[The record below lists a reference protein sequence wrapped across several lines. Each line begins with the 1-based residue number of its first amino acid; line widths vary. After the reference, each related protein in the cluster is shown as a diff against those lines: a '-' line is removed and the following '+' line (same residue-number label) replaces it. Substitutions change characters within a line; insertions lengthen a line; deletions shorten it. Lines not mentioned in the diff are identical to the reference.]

1 MKTKLATAIAL
12 SLLAGTTF
20 AAPTFYGEIDLSVD
34 HVQADNKNGVED
46 RHITDLNSNNSF
58 LGLKGDEKL
67 TDRLSALYQ
76 AEFTFY
82 GDEGSNSSNDVFV
95 PRNIL
100 IGLKDEKIGA
110 LKVGKIDT
118 PVKQLSSVVDT
129 FNNYVANNAD
139 VAGIMAGENRID
151 NVLVYETPAF
161 QVGEGKIEAKL
172 QLATGEGNETIKA
185 TKGGSTVAGRGL
197 GDSWSSSVVYSDKTF
212 VAGLGYDKA
221 IPSRL
226 LARGFLN
233 ADTAGRDVDE
243 LSNFT
248 TELNTIR
255 AIGRVNLDN
264 GLSIRGLYQVSEVE
278 DADASVP
285 VNSTVEGV
293 TTNIAPAFAR
303 NIDDAQAWLVG
314 AEYNLPNAKNWT
326 VKGQYS
332 YSDVTFDDATSD
344 FEAKQILAGVDYA
357 FSKQVK
363 VYGTAGYLTIE
374 QGSDEDN
381 QFLLG
386 TGFEYKF

>member
-82 GDEGSNSSNDVFV
+82 VDNGGSSDTFV
-95 PRNIL
+95 PRNLL
-100 IGLKDEKIGA
+100 IGLKDEKLGTVK
-110 LKVGKIDT
+110 LGKIDT

-161 QVGEGKIEAKL
+161 QLGEGKLEGKL
-172 QLATGEGNETIKA
+172 QLATGEGNDTIES
-185 TKGGSTVAGRGL
+185 TKGGYTVAGRGL
-197 GDSWSSSVVYSDKTF
+197 GDSWSSSVVYSDKMF

-221 IPSRL
+221 IPSRFL
-226 LARGFLN
+226 SRGFLN
-233 ADTAGRDVDE
+233 ADNTDARRGQDVTASRNVLAE
-243 LSNFT
+243 A
-248 TELNTIR
+248 NTIR
-255 AIGRVNLDN
+255 AIGRINLDN
-264 GLSIRGLYQVSEVE
+264 GLSLRALYQTSDIEN
-278 DADASVP
+278 ADASP
-285 VNSTVEGV
+285 T
-293 TTNIAPAFAR
+293 PANALVAA
-303 NIDDAQAWLVG
+303 NIDDAQAWLIG

>member
-1 MKTKLATAIAL
+1 MRRVYYLLQNKLRIFLMKTKLATAIAF

-20 AAPTFYGEIDLSVD
+20 AAPTFYGEIDLSLD

-82 GDEGSNSSNDVFV
+82 VDNGGSSDTFV
-95 PRNIL
+95 PRNLL
-100 IGLKDEKIGA
+100 IGLKDEKLGT
-110 LKVGKIDT
+110 LKAGKIDT

-151 NVLVYETPAF
+151 NVLVYEAPAF
-161 QVGEGKIEAKL
+161 KVGEGKIEAKL
-172 QLATGEGNETIKA
+172 QLATGEGNDTINS
-185 TKGGSTVAGRGL
+185 TKGGYTVAGRGL

-226 LARGFLN
+226 LSRGFLN
-233 ADTAGRDVDE
+233 ADSRDVGE
-243 LSNFT
+243 RSNFVAET
-248 TELNTIR
+248 NTLR

-264 GLSIRGLYQVSEVE
+264 GLSIRGLYQVSDVE
-278 DADASVP
+278 DADASIP
-285 VNSTVEGV
+285 VNITVAGV
-293 TTNIAPAFAR
+293 TNNIAPAFAR
-303 NIDDAQAWLVG
+303 TIDDAQAWLIG
-314 AEYNLPNAKNWT
+314 AEYN
-326 VKGQYS
+326 
-332 YSDVTFDDATSD
+332 
-344 FEAKQILAGVDYA
+344 
-357 FSKQVK
+357 
-363 VYGTAGYLTIE
+363 
-374 QGSDEDN
+374 
-381 QFLLG
+381 
-386 TGFEYKF
+386 